1 MQNHL
6 PLLIGAA
13 QDECLFAIST
23 SHVVLAPILVH
34 LDLGLVGNY
43 EVTGVIAHSIVDIDR
58 KISHLTGQI
67 KVL

>member
-13 QDECLFAIST
+13 QDECFFAIST

-34 LDLGLVGNY
+34 LDLCLVGNDKA
-43 EVTGVIAHSIVDIDR
+43 TGVIAHSIVDIDR
-58 KISHLTGQI
+58 KVSHLTCQI